1 MITYNGL
8 TFQKLPREDVN
19 GACLEDVKRY
29 IDVSVV
35 PVAVQQTVRP
45 ARHAKA
51 VQDLD
56 AWWRGALW
64 RHRGHMKYAA
74 N

>member
-1 MITYNGL
+1 MITCNGL
-8 TFQKLPREDVN
+8 TFQKLPCEDVN

-56 AWWRGALW
+56 A
-64 RHRGHMKYAA
+64 
-74 N
+74 